1 MIRNLFK
8 RKLVMKG
15 DMLKKFCLE
24 MQKNKIKGELYFMQ
38 KTKDRIRLPD
48 NLVIKK
54 IRELRNIPDLRC
66 SLELLKIEVND
77 TTLFIVYGFT
87 ERVGCSAEYSNLDD
101 ALELWNKILDYRL
114 RISEWYVDTKKNDEK
129 IESCS
134 IFSQMTGS
142 CWFGHCRKINAFEPA
157 LTTT

>member
-1 MIRNLFK
+1 
-8 RKLVMKG
+8 MKG

-38 KTKDRIRLPD
+38 KTKDRICLPD

-66 SLELLKIEVND
+66 SLELLKIEVDNK
-77 TTLFIVYGFT
+77 TTLFVVYAFT
-87 ERVGCSAEYSNLDD
+87 EKIGCSVEYSNLDD
-101 ALELWNKILDYRL
+101 ALKLWNTILEYRL
-114 RISEWYVDTKKNDEK
+114 HISEWYLNTKNNDKK

-134 IFSQMTGS
+134 IFSQITGS